1 MSIAGQV
8 PLSWPNHRPHAG
20 ERMPIEGDIAMIA
33 KRATAPLTAC
43 VAASGPPARPTAMSG
58 RPAPARACQV
68 TTVRPGGARGHRAVA
83 GG

>member
-1 MSIAGQV
+1 
-8 PLSWPNHRPHAG
+8 
-20 ERMPIEGDIAMIA
+20 MIA